1 MEFILILPPEG
12 SDNKRC
18 FRYPFVAC
26 EVFCADSSYLTNKIF
41 ESELLLEKFFK
52 FLDSDANAIMVGY
65 FSRVFLMF
73 LAKNT
78 KILLYMLTQLGYF
91 PKLVQM
97 VGFRSF
103 CEVIERIIVLDVNI
117 QESFVKQR
125 FDLLKQIVQ
134 ESRTANTKGKNCSKI
149 LSTIISQ
156 SIETQTSSL
165 LSDLLSS
172 EDTISQ
178 IFSTALTENP
188 SCLPV
193 LKSLLSSSSLQ
204 LHIKFPLLISQ
215 LSSSFPQL
223 LAILSQP
230 SKTSH
235 NTLQESYS
243 RLGQSKLDSIS
254 LISTSLSLKNS
265 ELNTELSNSGL
276 IEKTIELLWLHEFNS
291 FLHVQVLNISESIL
305 LASSQELVE
314 VLLVKSAFL
323 QGIVD
328 RFQSNPRKKT

>member
-1 MEFILILPPEG
+1 
-12 SDNKRC
+12 
-18 FRYPFVAC
+18 
-26 EVFCADSSYLTNKIF
+26 
-41 ESELLLEKFFK
+41 
-52 FLDSDANAIMVGY
+52 
-65 FSRVFLMF
+65 MF

-117 QESFVKQR
+117 QESFIKQR
-125 FDLLKQIVQ
+125 LDLLKQIVQ
-134 ESRTANTKGKNCSKI
+134 ESRTSSIKGKNSSKI

-156 SIETQTSSL
+156 SLESPSSSL
-165 LSDLLSS
+165 ISDLISS
-172 EDTISQ
+172 EETVSQ

-188 SCLPV
+188 SCLQV

-204 LHIKFPLLISQ
+204 HHPKFPFLLTQ
-215 LSSSFPQL
+215 LTSSFPQL
-223 LAILSQP
+223 LLILSQP
-230 SKTSH
+230 SQTSH
-235 NTLQESYS
+235 NTLQESYLK
-243 RLGQSKLDSIS
+243 LGQSKLDSIS
-254 LISTSLSLKNS
+254 LILTSISFKNT
-265 ELNTELSNSGL
+265 EVNTELSKSGL

-291 FLHVQVLNISESIL
+291 FLHIQVLNISEAVL
-305 LASSQELVE
+305 LGNSQELLE

-328 RFQSNPRKKT
+328 RFQTNPRKKT

>member
-1 MEFILILPPEG
+1 
-12 SDNKRC
+12 
-18 FRYPFVAC
+18 
-26 EVFCADSSYLTNKIF
+26 
-41 ESELLLEKFFK
+41 
-52 FLDSDANAIMVGY
+52 
-65 FSRVFLMF
+65 MF